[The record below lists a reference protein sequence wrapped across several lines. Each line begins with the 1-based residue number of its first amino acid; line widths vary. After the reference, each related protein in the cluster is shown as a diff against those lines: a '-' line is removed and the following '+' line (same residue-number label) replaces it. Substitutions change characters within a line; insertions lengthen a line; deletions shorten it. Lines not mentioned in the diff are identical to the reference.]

1 MLKNTSIVIQS
12 AFHSQSQHDS
22 HDKISCCC
30 REMLNWEQRTK
41 SHQTHIAIYAIIISL
56 NKVTQ
61 SYFLS
66 ISGLHETV
74 RNHASSDDKVS
85 PPSLA
90 ADIFLVCLFNRSCCF
105 HQLPFSYTHLHHH
118 IINLILN
125 IVPLTPW
132 SSSHTV
138 GDTVDGNGW
147 TSESGE
153 SFLSSLESLLT
164 HLLFWSRFSLQA
176 CHGLS
181 FLMPWSQ
188 VGLGV
193 DRFFKDFYSSWTIW
207 QQTSP

>member
-1 MLKNTSIVIQS
+1 MIPTTGFLVDAEK
-12 AFHSQSQHDS
+12 
-22 HDKISCCC
+22 CC
-30 REMLNWEQRTK
+30 RETMNKKSSNTHCNLCNHYQSEQSYTVLLFSFFPWTAWNRTK
-41 SHQTHIAIYAIIISL
+41 SCFFWRQ
-56 NKVTQ
+56 
-61 SYFLS
+61 
-66 ISGLHETV
+66 
-74 RNHASSDDKVS
+74 VS

-181 FLMPWSQ
+181 FPMSWSQ